1 MKLTAQSPGPQQT
14 GIPQRT
20 VSARP
25 AREMPSATATQFR
38 LQQTADASPYTR
50 QLQQL
55 QALAGQPVSQLAA
68 LDEEEALQGAGMEEE
83 EPLQGAGMEEE
94 ELLQGAGMEEEEPLQ
109 GAGME
114 EEEPLQGAGMEEEE
128 PLQGAGMEEEEP
140 LQGKFT
146 SAPAPVQREEAP
158 APNNTGMPDNLK
170 AGVESLS
177 GMDMSGVRVHRNS
190 PEPAKVGAH
199 AYAQG
204 TDIHLASGQ
213 EQHLPHEAWHVV
225 QQAQG
230 RVQPTRQ
237 AKGVAINDDTGLETE
252 ADVMGAKALQ
262 QKVSPDSMGG

>member
-1 MKLTAQSPGPQQT
+1 MKLTAQSPGLQQT

-68 LDEEEALQGAGMEEE
+68 LDEEEALQGAGLEEE
-83 EPLQGAGMEEE
+83 EPLQGAGMEDE
-94 ELLQGAGMEEEEPLQ
+94 EL
-109 GAGME
+109 
-114 EEEPLQGAGMEEEE
+114 LQGAGMEEEE

-252 ADVMGAKALQ
+252 ADVMGAKATQLKKNSKPALLRQ
-262 QKVSPDSMGG
+262 DR